1 MHTQVLLLSAG
12 YVHRNTPLK
21 LFMLLRSSTYLN
33 AVSNRLASSS
43 TRARFLGMIVGEA
56 LSALAEK
63 PEKQMNFKTEELEN
77 TEAQWYKSLTGV
89 RDTIG
94 SINMLGSG
102 APAQNRNVEV
112 KPRSNKVGPKPITP
126 QANTKIFAIQELDDD
141 EPEENDL
148 VPYAKPDSDAEDSD
162 EDPTLV
168 QRNKPT
174 APVYIRDLIVFLR
187 DTENYDRQKL
197 ALATASSLIRRK
209 ANFGTE
215 VSDHVEEL
223 ATLLVGLQDKFDM
236 ENFQDMRL
244 QGMIAVLLS
253 QPSKMGK
260 WFSNTFFEGDYSI
273 SQRASILAVLSIS
286 ARELG
291 GFKEQDSSLTK
302 MKPGPEKSFP
312 SKFLPERLHK
322 IYAPERQLQGPVDA
336 LSQQLSDTMIQ
347 PLAASLADKV
357 TGPDILK
364 VRTFSSRLAIESRRK
379 GPTSNALSAI
389 VANSF
394 LFPLTGRFFAHFKVY
409 GSKNVIFE
417 PYLLS
422 SFLKTLSLILHASG
436 PLTLQL
442 PQMTNEMWDLLL
454 SLRTQSQG
462 DRSIGEAL
470 LFAFMTLL
478 EINEDKR
485 SLAEAHGK
493 ELLETQ
499 GWVEL
504 LFTSLGAGTEEDDK
518 MRALAAGVLFKIREV
533 VEKYQALLIGD
544 LSSF

>member
-1 MHTQVLLLSAG
+1 VLLLSAG
-12 YVHRNTPLK
+12 YVHRIAPVK
-21 LFMLLRSSTYLN
+21 LSMLVRSSTYLN
-33 AVSNRLASSS
+33 AVSNRLAASS

-56 LSALAEK
+56 LSALVEN
-63 PEKQMNFKTEELEN
+63 PEKRMNFKTEELEN

-89 RDTIG
+89 KDSIG
-94 SINMLGSG
+94 SISMLRNEKLVIRQNKKIKTRIDKSG
-102 APAQNRNVEV
+102 T
-112 KPRSNKVGPKPITP
+112 KPVTQ

-141 EPEENDL
+141 KSEDDDL

-187 DTENYDRQKL
+187 DTENFDRQKL

-209 ANFGTE
+209 SNFGTE
-215 VSDHVEEL
+215 VRDHVEEL

-253 QPSKMGK
+253 EPSKMGK

-273 SQRASILAVLSIS
+273 AQRASVLAVLSIS

-291 GFKEQDSSLTK
+291 GFKEQDSSVTK
-302 MKPGPEKSFP
+302 LKPVSENSFP
-312 SKFLPERLHK
+312 SKLLPERLHK
-322 IYAPERQLQGPVDA
+322 LYAPERQLQSPVDV
-336 LSQQLSDTMIQ
+336 LSQQLSNTMIQ
-347 PLAASLADKV
+347 PLAASLADKF
-357 TGPDILK
+357 TGPDVLK
-364 VRTFSSRLAIESRRK
+364 VRTFSSRLAVESRRK
-379 GPTSNALSAI
+379 APTSNALSKV

-394 LFPLTGRFFAHFKVY
+394 FFPLTGRFFVHFKAY

-442 PQMTNEMWDLLL
+442 PQMTSEMWDLLL
-454 SLRTQSQG
+454 SLRTQGQA

-470 LFAFMTLL
+470 LFAFITLL

-499 GWVEL
+499 AWVEL
-504 LFTSLGAGTEEDDK
+504 FFTNMGTGTDEDDK
-518 MRALAAGVLFKIREV
+518 MRALAAGVLFKISEV
-533 VEKYQALLIGD
+533 VEKYQALLMGD

>member
-1 MHTQVLLLSAG
+1 MV
-12 YVHRNTPLK
+12 
-21 LFMLLRSSTYLN
+21 
-33 AVSNRLASSS
+33 
-43 TRARFLGMIVGEA
+43 VGEA
-56 LSALAEK
+56 LSNLVEK
-63 PEKQMNFKTEELEN
+63 PEKQMKFDIEELET
-77 TEAQWYKSLTGV
+77 TEAQWYKSLTSV
-89 RDTIG
+89 RDAIG
-94 SINMLGSG
+94 SIDMLRSG
-102 APAQNRNVEV
+102 VLAQASKKKAKPQSDKVE
-112 KPRSNKVGPKPITP
+112 PMPIIL
-126 QANTKIFAIQELDDD
+126 QRNTKIVAIQELDDS
-141 EPEENDL
+141 ESEEDGL
-148 VPYAKPDSDAEDSD
+148 IPYAKPDSDVEDSD

-187 DTENYDRQKL
+187 DTENYDRQRL

-215 VSDHVEEL
+215 VSDHSEEL
-223 ATLLVGLQDKFDM
+223 ATLLVGIQDKFDM

-273 SQRASILAVLSIS
+273 AQRASILTVLSVS

-302 MKPGPEKSFP
+302 MKPLSESPFP
-312 SKFLPERLHK
+312 SKLLPKKLHK
-322 IYAPERQLQGPVDA
+322 IYAPEQYLHSPVDKI
-336 LSQQLSDTMIQ
+336 SQQLSGAMIQ
-347 PLAASLADKV
+347 PLAASLADKA
-357 TGPDILK
+357 TGPDVLK
-364 VRTFSSRLAIESRRK
+364 VRTFSSRLAVESRRK
-379 GPTSNALSAI
+379 APTTNALSSI

-394 LFPLTGRFFAHFKVY
+394 FFPLTGRFFAHFKAY

-442 PQMTNEMWDLLL
+442 PQMTSEMWDLLL
-454 SLRTQSQG
+454 SLRTQGQG

-485 SLAEAHGK
+485 RLAEVHGR

-504 LFTSLGAGTEEDDK
+504 FFQGLGTGTEEDDK
-518 MRALAAGVLFKIREV
+518 VRALAAGVLFKIREV

>member
-1 MHTQVLLLSAG
+1 MLS
-12 YVHRNTPLK
+12 
-21 LFMLLRSSTYLN
+21 MLLRSSTYLN
-33 AVSNRLASSS
+33 AVSNRLAASSA
-43 TRARFLGMIVGEA
+43 RARFLGMVVGEA
-56 LSALAEK
+56 LSGLVEK
-63 PEKQMNFKTEELEN
+63 PEKQMRFKIEELET
-77 TEAQWYKSLTGV
+77 TEAQWYKSLTSV

-94 SINMLGSG
+94 SINGLRSE
-102 APAQNRNVEV
+102 ALAQISKKKA
-112 KPRSNKVGPKPITP
+112 KPRSEKVGPMPVMP
-126 QANTKIFAIQELDDD
+126 QGNTKIVAIQELDDD
-141 EPEENDL
+141 ESEEDGL
-148 VPYAKPDSDAEDSD
+148 VPYAKPDSDVEDSD

-215 VSDHVEEL
+215 VSEHSEEL
-223 ATLLVGLQDKFDM
+223 ATLLVGIQDKFDM

-260 WFSNTFFEGDYSI
+260 WFSNTFFEGDYSVA
-273 SQRASILAVLSIS
+273 QRASILTVLSVS

-291 GFKEQDSSLTK
+291 GFKEQDNSLTK
-302 MKPGPEKSFP
+302 MKPLSENSFP
-312 SKFLPERLHK
+312 SKLLPERLHK
-322 IYAPERQLQGPVDA
+322 IYASEQQLHSPVHV
-336 LSQQLSDTMIQ
+336 LSQQLSNAMIQ
-347 PLAASLADKV
+347 PLAASLADKAI
-357 TGPDILK
+357 GPDVLK

-379 GPTSNALSAI
+379 APTTNALSAI
-389 VANSF
+389 VADSF
-394 LFPLTGRFFAHFKVY
+394 FFPLTGRFFAHFKAY
-409 GSKNVIFE
+409 GSKNIIFE

-442 PQMTNEMWDLLL
+442 PQMTSEMWDLLL
-454 SLRTQSQG
+454 SLRVQGQG

-485 SLAEAHGK
+485 RLAEAHGR

-504 LFTSLGAGTEEDDK
+504 LFQSLGTGTEEDDK
-518 MRALAAGVLFKIREV
+518 LKALAAGVLFKIREV
-533 VEKYQALLIGD
+533 VEKYQAVLIGD

>member
-1 MHTQVLLLSAG
+1 M
-12 YVHRNTPLK
+12 
-21 LFMLLRSSTYLN
+21 YLN
-33 AVSNRLASSS
+33 AVSNRLAATS
-43 TRARFLGMIVGEA
+43 TRARFLGMVVGEA
-56 LSALAEK
+56 LSGLVEK
-63 PEKQMNFKTEELEN
+63 PEKQMRFKVEELET
-77 TEAQWYKSLTGV
+77 TEAQWYKSLTSV
-89 RDTIG
+89 QDTIG
-94 SINMLGSG
+94 SVDVIKNGKL
-102 APAQNRNVEV
+102 AQIPQVTA
-112 KPRSNKVGPKPITP
+112 KPRSDKLGSMPITP
-126 QANTKIFAIQELDDD
+126 QANSKIIAIQELDNDD
-141 EPEENDL
+141 ESGEDDL

-197 ALATASSLIRRK
+197 AMVTASSLIRRK
-209 ANFGTE
+209 SNFGTE
-215 VSDHVEEL
+215 VSDHVEQL
-223 ATLLVGLQDKFDM
+223 ATLLVGLQDKFDID
-236 ENFQDMRL
+236 NFQDMRL

-273 SQRASILAVLSIS
+273 AQRASILTVLSIS

-302 MKPGPEKSFP
+302 TKPLPENTFP
-312 SKFLPERLHK
+312 SKRLPEKLHK
-322 IYAPERQLQGPVDA
+322 VYALEQQLHSPVDA
-336 LSQQLSDTMIQ
+336 LSQQLSNSMIQ

-357 TGPDILK
+357 TGPDVLK
-364 VRTFSSRLAIESRRK
+364 VRTFSSRLAVESRRK
-379 GPTSNALSAI
+379 APTTNALSTI

-394 LFPLTGRFFAHFKVY
+394 FFPLTGRFFAHFKAY

-436 PLTLQL
+436 ASTLQL
-442 PQMTNEMWDLLL
+442 PQMTSEFWDLLL
-454 SLRTQSQG
+454 SLRTHGQGAQS
-462 DRSIGEAL
+462 IVEAL
-470 LFAFMTLL
+470 LFSFITLL
-478 EINEDKR
+478 EVNEDKR
-485 SLAEAHGK
+485 RLAEVHGR

-504 LFTSLGAGTEEDDK
+504 LFQSLGTGTEEDDK
-518 MRALAAGVLFKIREV
+518 VRALAAGVLFKIREV
-533 VEKYQALLIGD
+533 VEKYQALLMAD